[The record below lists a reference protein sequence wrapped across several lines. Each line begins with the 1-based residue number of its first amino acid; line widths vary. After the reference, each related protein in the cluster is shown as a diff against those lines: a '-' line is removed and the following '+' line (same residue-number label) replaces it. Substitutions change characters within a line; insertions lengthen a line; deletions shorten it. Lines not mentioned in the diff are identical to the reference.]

1 MQNRTIADLD
11 NTVFLSDILV
21 TVIVFCISFW
31 ARSIFLPF
39 ADQLNFYSHV
49 LILPLI
55 IFFIVCSLKYFGG
68 YKNPGQTK
76 LIGYFWSVLKAT
88 AVTICVLLVLLF
100 FLKVEYVSRLVILLF
115 AVLEFVVLLIIRIA
129 AVLYFREQVKS
140 GKNTLRVL
148 IVGSR
153 SRAQDLYK
161 ALQEQMVLG
170 VKVVGFIDPD
180 PWRVG
185 IDVFGIPVIGTVDNI
200 HECLKNNVVDE
211 VIIAISRSL
220 LQDAEPIV
228 MACEEEGIRVRFMAD
243 VFNVKVAR
251 VSFSNVNGIPLL
263 NMEPIAQDS
272 QQLLAKRIFDV
283 ACTLFVLP
291 FLIPVFFIVAIAIK
305 LDSPGPVFFIQQ
317 RVGLRKY
324 VFPMF
329 KFRSMYVDAEE
340 RFQEV

>member
-1 MQNRTIADLD
+1 MQKGTLTDLD
-11 NTVFLSDILV
+11 NVVFLCDILL
-21 TVIVFCISFW
+21 TAIIFCISFW

-153 SRAQDLYK
+153 SRAQD
-161 ALQEQMVLG
+161 
-170 VKVVGFIDPD
+170 
-180 PWRVG
+180 
-185 IDVFGIPVIGTVDNI
+185 
-200 HECLKNNVVDE
+200 
-211 VIIAISRSL
+211 
-220 LQDAEPIV
+220 
-228 MACEEEGIRVRFMAD
+228 
-243 VFNVKVAR
+243 
-251 VSFSNVNGIPLL
+251 
-263 NMEPIAQDS
+263 
-272 QQLLAKRIFDV
+272 
-283 ACTLFVLP
+283 
-291 FLIPVFFIVAIAIK
+291 
-305 LDSPGPVFFIQQ
+305 
-317 RVGLRKY
+317 
-324 VFPMF
+324 
-329 KFRSMYVDAEE
+329 
-340 RFQEV
+340 